1 MRVLASVAE
10 NIMIQVRRVLLL
22 VCLAAVLVVTGCSAA
37 ESKAETK
44 ATANTTSNSAAK
56 PADPSGAMIPIDA
69 GGPAD
74 TVRAFYTKLRE
85 KKFREA
91 IFLTNLRPA
100 IESLTEAELAEFSV
114 DFAELAG
121 QIPTQIKINGEIITG
136 DTAKVTAMLP
146 SEVSGKE
153 EVQTID
159 LRRENNVWII
169 QTVDAAAEAR
179 IKKEGKDYFF
189 NLRIETHEEEA
200 KSMLERV
207 AKAQVARTIE
217 NGGIC
222 GEMQELI
229 DAGLLPDDIK
239 TSESTGYNYVI
250 KLTQDKKRYFAT
262 ATPAVYGKSGK
273 RSFLLEPDKAGL
285 PRVSNTDNGGKPMK
299 Q

>member
-1 MRVLASVAE
+1 MS
-10 NIMIQVRRVLLL
+10 
-22 VCLAAVLVVTGCSAA
+22 GCTAA
-37 ESKAETK
+37 ESKAGAKPE
-44 ATANTTSNSAAK
+44 ANAANSANTAAK

-85 KKFREA
+85 RKFREA
-91 IFLTNLRPA
+91 IFLTNLKPA

-114 DFAELAG
+114 DFEELAG
-121 QIPTQIKINGEIITG
+121 QIPTQIKINGEVISG
-136 DTAKVTAMLP
+136 NTAKVTAMLP
-146 SEVSGKE
+146 SEVTGKE

-159 LRRENNVWII
+159 LRREGNVWII
-169 QTVDAAAEAR
+169 QTVDAVAEAQ
-179 IKKEGKDYFF
+179 IKKEGKEYFF
-189 NLRIETHEEEA
+189 NLRIKTHEDEA

-229 DAGLLPDDIK
+229 DAGLLPDDIR

-250 KLTQDKKRYFAT
+250 KLTPDKKRYFAT

-273 RSFLLEPDKAGL
+273 RSFLLEPDKSGL
-285 PRVSNTDNGGKPMK
+285 PRVTNTDNGGKPMK

>member
-1 MRVLASVAE
+1 MFHFGKAVLFAF
-10 NIMIQVRRVLLL
+10 
-22 VCLAAVLVVTGCSAA
+22 VCVAAVLSGCTAA
-37 ESKAETK
+37 ESKAGAKPE
-44 ATANTTSNSAAK
+44 ANAANSANTATK

-85 KKFREA
+85 RKFREA
-91 IFLTNLRPA
+91 IFLTNLKPA

-114 DFAELAG
+114 DFEELAG
-121 QIPTQIKINGEIITG
+121 QIPTQIKINGEVISG
-136 DTAKVTAMLP
+136 NTAKVTAMLP
-146 SEVSGKE
+146 SEVTGKE

-159 LRRENNVWII
+159 LRREGNVWII
-169 QTVDAAAEAR
+169 QTVDAVAEAQ

-189 NLRIETHEEEA
+189 NLRIKTHEDEA
-200 KSMLERV
+200 KSMLERI

-229 DAGLLPDDIK
+229 DAGLLPDDIR

-250 KLTQDKKRYFAT
+250 KLTPDKKRYFAT

-273 RSFLLEPDKAGL
+273 RSFLLEPDKSGL
-285 PRVSNTDNGGKPMK
+285 PRVTNTDNGGKPMK